1 MRILDLFSG
10 THSVANAARP
20 LGHEVVTLDSI
31 LPADIQCDLHQWDHT
46 AYPPGHFDLIAAS
59 PPCAVWSNARMMNLG
74 KLRLKTGEPWT
85 RAELDADMAGPQ
97 GEQLIARL
105 RQVIDYFQPKWY
117 WIENPWLSRMRDY
130 ITDLP
135 HVCVDYCQYSDWGY
149 RKRTRLWTNIPLTPL
164 VCGSTCP
171 NMVGKRHRVNLI
183 TRGGYLH
190 EKYRVPPRLIESL
203 LEAVSGPD
211 AVKGISHRRGGT
223 TTGAS
228 QPPSGTP

>member
-20 LGHEVVTLDSI
+20 LGHEVVTLDSV

-74 KLRLKTGEPWT
+74 KLRLSTGRPWT

-97 GEQLIARL
+97 GEQLIDRL
-105 RQVIDYFQPKWY
+105 RQVLDYFQPKWY

-130 ITDLP
+130 VTDLP

-164 VCGSTCP
+164 VCDSSCP

-228 QPPSGTP
+228 QAPPDTP